1 MMSVEAAILVTG
13 LLLLGG
19 VLASRLSDSLGVPSL
34 LLFLALGML
43 AGSEGLGGIEFDAP
57 NTAQAIGTVA
67 LLVILFAGGLD
78 TRWAEVKPVLAPGLL
93 LSTVGVVTTTLV
105 LAAFAWFVLGTYG
118 QFDVGTG
125 GLDWPEALLLAAIV
139 SSTDAAAVFSV
150 FRTSDV
156 QPTSKLRYLLE
167 FESGSN
173 DPMAVL
179 LTTLILG
186 VMVTGAASTADIIVV
201 LVLQFVVGG
210 VIGVLIAWVA
220 AFVVNRASLSS
231 AGLYPILVLAC
242 GLLAFGCADAF
253 GGNGFLAVYTA
264 GVALGNR
271 IEANRDVILGF
282 HEGLSWLMQISMFV
296 VLGLLVF
303 PSRLPPIAGVATAM
317 ALFLMFVARPI
328 SVMAC
333 LLPFTPRRNE
343 LAYVSWVGLRG
354 SVPIILAT
362 FPSSYG
368 IEGADEIFN
377 VIFFVVVTSVL
388 VQGLTLV
395 PAARWL
401 GVTEEQGGR

>member
-1 MMSVEAAILVTG
+1 
-13 LLLLGG
+13 

-43 AGSEGLGGIEFDAP
+43 AGSEGFGGIEFDSP
-57 NTAQAIGTVA
+57 STARSIGTVA
-67 LLVILFAGGLD
+67 LLVILFTGGLE

-93 LSTVGVVTTTLV
+93 LATVGVVATTLV

-125 GLDWPEALLLAAIV
+125 GLSWPEALLLAAIV

-150 FRTSDV
+150 FRTTDV
-156 QPTSKLRYLLE
+156 QPTPRLRSLLE

-186 VMVTGAASTADIIVV
+186 VMASGAGSIVDITVA
-201 LVLQFVVGG
+201 LGLQFVVGG
-210 VIGVLIAWVA
+210 VVGALIAWGA
-220 AFVVNRASLSS
+220 AFIVNRAALSS

-242 GLLAFGCADAF
+242 GLLAYGCADALR
-253 GGNGFLAVYTA
+253 GNGFLAVYTA
-264 GVALGNR
+264 GVTMGHR
-271 IEANRDVILGF
+271 IETNRDAILGF
-282 HEGLSWLMQISMFV
+282 HDGLSWLMQISMFV
-296 VLGLLVF
+296 MLGLLVF
-303 PSRLPPIAGVATAM
+303 PSRLVPVAGVATAM

-328 SVMAC
+328 SVLAC
-333 LLPFTPRRNE
+333 LLPFTLRRSE

-377 VIFFVVVTSVL
+377 VVFFIVVTSVL

-401 GVTEEQGGR
+401 GVTEPQGGR